1 MKKLFLSLVAAIVAA
16 TATYAQSS
24 LVATLNHNNTF
35 TAYHG
40 ATAFVEAM
48 AAADNGDII
57 TLSNGTFTATDITKA
72 VTLRGAGSK
81 EDKVTGKYMTQL
93 SGDVE
98 LNIPTEVTEKLL
110 VEGVV
115 FGGITLKSSIDGAK
129 FSNCKMTGKFSTNIS
144 YAATNWTFVDCN
156 LGGGINA
163 YKNSSISFLNCFV
176 GQIYCNGTQV
186 IFEFTNCLVVSSS
199 SSGFSGNGPIK
210 NATFTNCMLFHT
222 NGTSSSSSLND
233 TNQAYNCIGYTVS
246 GVSPFA
252 NINQSTNTNLTD
264 EQYNALFKEGTFY
277 ELTDE
282 AKALYIG
289 NDGTEV
295 GIYGGVLPFDSSIK
309 IPQITN
315 CSVAKQTTVDGKLS
329 VDITVEAAQ

>member
-81 EDKVTGKYMTQL
+81 DDKVTGKYMTQL
-93 SGDVE
+93 SGDIK
-98 LNIPTEVTEKLL
+98 LNIPTEVTEKLS

-115 FGGITLKSSIDGAK
+115 FGKVTLGNTIDGAK
-129 FSNCKMTGKFSTNIS
+129 FSNCKLTGLFNTNSS
-144 YAATNWTFVDCN
+144 YAATNFTFVDCN
-156 LGGGINA
+156 LGGGL
-163 YKNSSISFLNCFV
+163 YFYRNSSASFLNCYIQHLYTSD
-176 GQIYCNGTQV
+176 G
-186 IFEFTNCLVVSSS
+186 IFEITNSLVISANSY
-199 SSGFSGNGPIK
+199 GFNYAQYTISK
-210 NATFTNCMLFHT
+210 TTFTNCMLFCLQ
-222 NGTSSSSSLND
+222 SSIYSALND

-252 NINQSTNTNLTD
+252 KINQSTNTNLTD

-309 IPQITN
+309 IPHII
-315 CSVAKQTTVDGKLS
+315 CL
-329 VDITVEAAQ
+329 